1 MCSMKNY
8 FKILLLIFSISFLNS
23 QENEKA
29 NYDLAYKF
37 SPKSIAKLVHS
48 TSVRPHWLKNGNKFW
63 YQYKTTKGSNYYLVD
78 ADKRT
83 KSPLFDN
90 DKMAAWLTEI
100 TKDPYDGQHLPRFNF
115 KFVKDEKAIQFYVTS
130 NELVASNDGV
140 DLDSF
145 KGDIDDKSIS
155 ELKQNGYNTVNDIIY
170 EDINILI
177 EKTNIT
183 RETLSKIIDYVID
196 NKSRK
201 KSSKSKSKKVYHLE
215 YKLGSN
221 GLKIIGN
228 KRKPIKKWNRW
239 ANISPDSTIVLYS
252 KNFNLYWMDKENFL
266 KVVND
271 ENDSTIVENQWTK
284 DGVEHFGYGGYGR
297 GLDNEDIEKKKND
310 RFPIGGYW
318 SSDSKKFVFVKTDR
332 TKIKD
337 LWVINSTGKK
347 RPTLETYKYHMAGE
361 EAEYKHEILIF
372 DINSK
377 GINKVKIDSLKQKT
391 VSYISGINIY
401 SKPRKPSSL
410 DDEFKPTL
418 LLSDK
423 GKIYFSITS
432 RDRKKVD
439 ICRADINSGD
449 MEVLIE
455 ERMNT
460 YIETRPLYLIKN
472 ETEMIHWSER
482 DGWAHFYRYN
492 SQGNLLNRITKGSY
506 HSDYIRHY
514 DEKSNNLFFT
524 AHGINKQ
531 IDPYYEHTY
540 KISLNGGT
548 PRLLNKGNF
557 NTMTYPSDN
566 HRYFVS
572 NFSRVD
578 TTPESHLINSDGN
591 VVMKLETADL
601 TALFETG
608 YKFPETF
615 TAKADDGIT
624 DLYGV
629 IYKPFDFDENKKYPL
644 LEYVY
649 PGPQTEAVNKSF
661 SVRMD
666 RLDRM
671 AQLGFIVITLGNRG
685 GHPDRSKWYHNY
697 GYGNLRDYGLADK
710 KYVAQQLANRHS
722 FIDIDRVGIYGHSG
736 GGFMSTAAILVY
748 PDFFKVAY
756 SQAGNHDNSMYNS
769 WWSETHHGIMEETDD
784 EGNIKYKYDIDKNQS
799 LAKNLK
805 GHLFL
810 VTGDM
815 DNNVHP
821 GATIRMANA
830 LIKANKKFEFMI
842 LPSQRHGFGNMT
854 EYNFWLRANHFAKHF
869 LDDENNSVDMVE
881 INRDIPQSK

>member
-1 MCSMKNY
+1 MKKLFCSL
-8 FKILLLIFSISFLNS
+8 FILFGFLSLSQS

-48 TSVRPHWLKNGNKFW
+48 TAVRPHWLKNGNKFW
-63 YQYKTTKGSNYYLVD
+63 YQYKTTAGSKYYIVD
-78 ADKRT
+78 ADRRS
-83 KSPLFDN
+83 KSELFDN

-100 TKDPYDGQHLPRFNF
+100 TKDPYDGKHLPKFSF
-115 KFVKDEKAIQFYVTS
+115 KFVKNETAIRFRVTS
-130 NELVASNDGV
+130 NELVKNND
-140 DLDSF
+140 
-145 KGDIDDKSIS
+145 
-155 ELKQNGYNTVNDIIY
+155 
-170 EDINILI
+170 
-177 EKTNIT
+177 
-183 RETLSKIIDYVID
+183 TL
-196 NKSRK
+196 K
-201 KSSKSKSKKVYHLE
+201 KSKEEKKVFYLE
-215 YKLGSN
+215 YKLGGN
-221 GLKIIGN
+221 GLTIINN
-228 KRKPIKKWNRW
+228 KKKKEEKWKKW
-239 ANISPDSTIVLYS
+239 ANVSPDSTIVLFS
-252 KNFNLYWMDKENFL
+252 KKFNLYWMDKENFL
-266 KVVND
+266 KAVED
-271 ENDSTIVENQWTK
+271 EKDSTIVENQWTK
-284 DGVEHFGYGGYGR
+284 DGVEHYGYGGYGR
-297 GLDNEDIEKKKND
+297 GLDNEDIEKRKND
-310 RFPIGGYW
+310 RFPIRGYW
-318 SSDSKKFVFVKTDR
+318 SSDSKKFIFQKLDNR
-332 TKIKD
+332 KIKD

-372 DINSK
+372 DIDNK

-391 VSYISGINIY
+391 ISYISGINIY
-401 SKPRKPSSL
+401 SKPRKPSTI
-410 DDEFKPTL
+410 DDDFKPTL

-423 GKIYFSITS
+423 GKIYFSLTS

-439 ICRADINSGD
+439 ICRADINSGE

-482 DGWAHFYRYN
+482 DGWAHFYRYDN
-492 SQGNLLNRITKGSY
+492 QGNLINRITKGSY
-506 HSDYIRHY
+506 HSDYIKHY
-514 DEKSNNLFFT
+514 DGKSNSLFFT
-524 AHGINKQ
+524 AHGVDNQ

-540 KISLNGGT
+540 KISLSGGGT
-548 PRLLNKGNF
+548 PKLLNKGNF

-566 HRYFVS
+566 HRYFVN
-572 NFSRVD
+572 NFSRVN
-578 TTPESHLINSDGN
+578 TTPESHLLNSDGT
-591 VVMKLETADL
+591 VIMKLEIADL
-601 TALFETG
+601 SALFETG

-615 TAKADDGIT
+615 KAKADDGIT

-769 WWSETHHGIMEETDD
+769 WWSETHHGIMEQTDKD
-784 EGNIKYKYDIDKNQS
+784 GNIKYKYDIDKNQS

-821 GATIRMANA
+821 GATLRMANA
-830 LIKANKKFEFMI
+830 LIKENKKFEFMI

-854 EYNFWLRANHFAKHF
+854 EYNFWLRANHFSKYF
-869 LDDENNSVDMVE
+869 LNDENSSVDMLE
-881 INRDIPQSK
+881 MNRDIPQSK